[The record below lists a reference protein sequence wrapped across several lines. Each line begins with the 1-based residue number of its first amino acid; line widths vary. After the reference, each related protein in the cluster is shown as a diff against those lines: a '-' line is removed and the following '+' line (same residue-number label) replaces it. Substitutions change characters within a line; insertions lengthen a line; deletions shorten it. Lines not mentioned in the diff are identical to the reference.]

1 MSFSVS
7 SGAGQAAQVQQWR
20 ARQFA
25 RADQDKSGGLSLDE
39 FTQMAAGRRAGP
51 AANSAGNPADST
63 QATAGTQA
71 NAAIQDGFKRIDSN
85 NDGSLSQAELAA
97 ARPGLSPSQRPDT
110 FSGESFRALLASQGG
125 DQGQANQQASQAELE
140 GARPGLSPSQ
150 RPDTFSG
157 ESFRALLASQG
168 GDQGQANQQASQ
180 AGRARHRHHSGQ
192 ADQGGMRPNAS
203 DAGGNSDPA
212 TLRRLAA
219 YQAQQAF
226 SMAGAR
232 QPA

>member
-39 FTQMAAGRRAGP
+39 FTQMAARRRAGP

-71 NAAIQDGFKRIDSN
+71 NTAIQDGFKRLDSN

-97 ARPGLSPSQRPDT
+97 AWPDPSPSHRPDAFNT
-110 FSGESFRALLASQGG
+110 ESFQALLASQSG
-125 DQGQANQQASQAELE
+125 DQGQVNQ
-140 GARPGLSPSQ
+140 PSQ
-150 RPDTFSG
+150 GSG
-157 ESFRALLASQG
+157 
-168 GDQGQANQQASQ
+168 Q
-180 AGRARHRHHSGQ
+180 AGRSQRRHHHHGGE
-192 ADQGGMRPNAS
+192 ADQGGTRPGAADS
-203 DAGGNSDPA
+203 GKSSDPV
-212 TLRRLAA
+212 TLRLLAA
-219 YQAQQAF
+219 YQAQQTTVTA
-226 SMAGAR
+226 AA
-232 QPA
+232 PKTV

>member
-20 ARQFA
+20 ARQFV

-125 DQGQANQQASQAELE
+125 DQGQANQQASQA
-140 GARPGLSPSQ
+140 
-150 RPDTFSG
+150 
-157 ESFRALLASQG
+157 
-168 GDQGQANQQASQ
+168 
-180 AGRARHRHHSGQ
+180 GRARHRHHSGQ